1 MDAKRGGGARR
12 EDRFPLKCALQISWQ
27 RASGESC
34 TTRAACQDV
43 SPRGAMVEC
52 SEPIAARSSVYVS
65 APRQENGRITLT
77 VEDNGSGF
85 RPSALAPAAT
95 AGIGLRSLRDL
106 ARELGG
112 DLQTIGSPQGATLIV
127 SFPVIHE

>member
-1 MDAKRGGGARR
+1 
-12 EDRFPLKCALQISWQ
+12 
-27 RASGESC
+27 
-34 TTRAACQDV
+34 
-43 SPRGAMVEC
+43 MVEC

-85 RPSALAPAAT
+85 RPPALAPAAA